1 MPNDFSKLDLN
12 LLDLGLAK
20 PALRALV
27 IAELYTLNQ
36 VRKYGLEAISKLQG
50 IGPTAIHKL
59 FPK

>member
-1 MPNDFSKLDLN
+1 
-12 LLDLGLAK
+12 LDLGLAK

-36 VRKYGLEAISKLQG
+36 VRKYGLEAISKLHG

-59 FPK
+59 FSK